1 MFSRVGIH
9 TVKAAAAV
17 AARRGL
23 ATVAARR
30 APNYATLAAG
40 TAVGAGAIAFGITE
54 AKAEGGIYDMIFGS
68 SSGPSGEWVAVA
80 KEIKDILEDD
90 ANHGPFFIRL
100 AWHCAGSYQ
109 KSDNSGGSNGATMR
123 FAPEADHGGNAG
135 LGEARDLLEA
145 VKAAHPT
152 LTYAD
157 IYTFAGK
164 VSAETMGCPTVAW
177 KEGRADFAEGEGV
190 TPDGR
195 LPDAAQGAEHLRDV
209 FNRMGFN
216 DQEIVALSG
225 AHCLGFCHDD
235 RSGFSGPWTDTPT
248 EFNNKYFTFLLN
260 KKWVLK
266 KWDGP
271 AQYVDAET
279 ETMMMLPT
287 DMALLS
293 TPAFRKHVD
302 VYAADEAGFKTE
314 FARVFGVLME
324 LGVPRS

>member
-1 MFSRVGIH
+1 MPNAHRCR
-9 TVKAAAAV
+9 
-17 AARRGL
+17 ARGGL
-23 ATVAARR
+23 SFF
-30 APNYATLAAG
+30 G
-40 TAVGAGAIAFGITE
+40 TN
-54 AKAEGGIYDMIFGS
+54 K
-68 SSGPSGEWVAVA
+68 P
-80 KEIKDILEDD
+80 
-90 ANHGPFFIRL
+90 
-100 AWHCAGSYQ
+100 CA
-109 KSDNSGGSNGATMR
+109 
-123 FAPEADHGGNAG
+123 
-135 LGEARDLLEA
+135 
-145 VKAAHPT
+145 
-152 LTYAD
+152 
-157 IYTFAGK
+157 
-164 VSAETMGCPTVAW
+164 
-177 KEGRADFAEGEGV
+177 
-190 TPDGR
+190 
-195 LPDAAQGAEHLRDV
+195 GAEHLRDV

-266 KWDGP
+266 KWDGTCPPNARAHTHTHTRERERARAYARAQRGTFLFPLSLRSLSFLLRSPRTLHFLRFRLFLTKSGLSVAGP